1 MFSAMNVRSL
11 GIRTDLIFQRFG
23 GVIVDRGSYLVLLTS
38 SNPAYR
44 WGNMLLFADPPGRA
58 T

>member
-1 MFSAMNVRSL
+1 MNVRSL

-23 GVIVDRGSYLVLLTS
+23 GVTFDRGSYLVLLTP

-44 WGNMLLFADPPGRA
+44 WGNMLLFADHPGRA